1 MKNFR
6 SFLSGMTPRGFTS
19 KKAFF
24 FFSCLAG
31 VFMIWIS
38 KDFGINWDEWE
49 ESNYG
54 FLILRHFFTGAKD
67 LEYLSTINLGEPV
80 YMITG
85 VLSGLLNGSLHDFI
99 QHGLST
105 PAHLLNFY
113 LIAHGV
119 DAFFGFLAILFAGLL
134 AKELGNWKTALLT
147 LVFLFLSP
155 RFFGNSMN
163 NHKDIPFAAM
173 YVFSFYFMLRWIKA
187 LPFPPKRLS
196 LCLIFGISAV
206 IMTRA
211 GGLIL
216 IPYLFLFSF
225 GYGFVLRKN
234 SPPPL
239 SWLRIFLLTLTVAFL
254 GYWGG
259 LLLWPYAQMAPFTN
273 PFKALLD
280 FSNFSGSNGL
290 VLFEGQLVYSTQL
303 PWYYLAKWILI
314 SSPLFFISG
323 FCMFFIF
330 ARQIFRKDRAFFAC
344 MVSFGVL
351 FPLIFIAAKRS
362 IVYDSWRHV
371 LFVYPLLTIFVALA
385 WQEAWA
391 WADRSW
397 GRILLGFFFAV
408 QLAEPALWMVRNHP
422 NEYVYFSPLV
432 GGLKGAFTKYESDY
446 WGNSLRKGAEWL
458 ADYHLQNAPN
468 RPLKVRSDGSV
479 MSSYPFLQE
488 KLVGLYQPST
498 YTQDF
503 RKSGSL
509 FFIQYPPLCVYRLL
523 PSTPW
528 DYALVLPRSKPTLEL
543 ETQWPPAGTIHE
555 VKADGVTL
563 CAVVKN
569 PLKK

>member
-290 VLFEGQLVYSTQL
+290 VLFEGQ
-303 PWYYLAKWILI
+303 
-314 SSPLFFISG
+314 
-323 FCMFFIF
+323 
-330 ARQIFRKDRAFFAC
+330 QIGRA
-344 MVSFGVL
+344 
-351 FPLIFIAAKRS
+351 
-362 IVYDSWRHV
+362 HV
-371 LFVYPLLTIFVALA
+371 
-385 WQEAWA
+385 
-391 WADRSW
+391 
-397 GRILLGFFFAV
+397 
-408 QLAEPALWMVRNHP
+408 
-422 NEYVYFSPLV
+422 
-432 GGLKGAFTKYESDY
+432 
-446 WGNSLRKGAEWL
+446 
-458 ADYHLQNAPN
+458 
-468 RPLKVRSDGSV
+468 
-479 MSSYPFLQE
+479 
-488 KLVGLYQPST
+488 
-498 YTQDF
+498 
-503 RKSGSL
+503 
-509 FFIQYPPLCVYRLL
+509 
-523 PSTPW
+523 
-528 DYALVLPRSKPTLEL
+528 
-543 ETQWPPAGTIHE
+543 
-555 VKADGVTL
+555 
-563 CAVVKN
+563 
-569 PLKK
+569 